1 MNNKSWKLLD
11 LNLSELQ
18 LNLSNNGLYMYV
30 GKRVAVRL
38 EVLFCTVKP
47 QVVVKAKALQ

>member
-1 MNNKSWKLLD
+1 
-11 LNLSELQ
+11 
-18 LNLSNNGLYMYV
+18 MYV

-47 QVVVKAKALQ
+47 QVVVKAKAL